1 MLNKFSVNTEAIS
14 YMLTYGLSA
23 AASTRVSNELG
34 AGNVKGAKK
43 ATSVSVKL
51 SLVLA
56 LGVVIVLLV
65 GHDGWVGL
73 FSDSYVIKEEF
84 ASLRFFLA
92 ASITLDSIQ
101 GVLSGKRSNIYF
113 FFLLI

>member
-1 MLNKFSVNTEAIS
+1 M
-14 YMLTYGLSA
+14 
-23 AASTRVSNELG
+23 SNELG
-34 AGNVKGAKK
+34 AGNVQGAKK
-43 ATSVSVKL
+43 ATSVTVKL

-56 LGVVIVLLV
+56 FGVVLALLV

-73 FSDSYVIKEEF
+73 FSNSPVIKEEF

-101 GVLSGKRSNIYF
+101 GVLSGTRS
-113 FFLLI
+113 FFLFGIAKQRKAHVFYPIYLSFDRSG